1 MQNDD
6 NYKYKCKVRSR
17 YYPLFKTHI
26 KGHRVLVAAFNSDHF
41 VLKTACYI
49 CHECIDHCQN
59 VLMF

>member
-6 NYKYKCKVRSR
+6 NYLYKCKVRSR

-49 CHECIDHCQN
+49 Y
-59 VLMF
+59 VTSALTTAKTF